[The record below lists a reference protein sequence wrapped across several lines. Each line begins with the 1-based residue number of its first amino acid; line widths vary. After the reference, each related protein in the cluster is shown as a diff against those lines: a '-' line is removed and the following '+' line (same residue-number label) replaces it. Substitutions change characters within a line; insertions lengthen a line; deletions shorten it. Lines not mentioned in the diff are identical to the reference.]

1 MLLGLECCAVSFR
14 YNTMSIM
21 YQYFGGQGIVDI
33 LRHVL
38 VRGGEAFGH
47 RLALPGGLMGR
58 GIDGLLLMRL
68 SILGRLL
75 VPILQLLV
83 PAAPV

>member
-1 MLLGLECCAVSFR
+1 
-14 YNTMSIM
+14 M
-21 YQYFGGQGIVDI
+21 YQWFGGQGIVDI

-38 VRGGEAFGH
+38 VRGGKWFGH
-47 RLALPGGLMGR
+47 KLALLGWLMGR
-58 GIDGLLLMRL
+58 GIDGLSLMCL

-83 PAAPV
+83 LVVPV